1 MMTLQKT
8 GEPNPLEYF
17 GVREVNTYP
26 KHFDTIAIEM
36 TYNLEDSLRKWI
48 RQNLKGRYYIGKSL
62 ELDNQS
68 NYTSQLKVG
77 FENPKELSY
86 FMLACPHLKYR

>member
-1 MMTLQKT
+1 MTLQKT

-17 GVREVNTYP
+17 GVREVHTYP

-48 RQNLKGRYYIGKSL
+48 KQNLKGLGY
-62 ELDNQS
+62 E
-68 NYTSQLKVG
+68 
-77 FENPKELSY
+77 E
-86 FMLACPHLKYR
+86 